1 MKMQP
6 LTSDPPVGT
15 PNAPIDGMTHSSYG
29 TLLRDRGFQSFLW
42 TQFLGAFNDNVFKM
56 IVSVAAVAYTAGN
69 AEAGSQY
76 LALTGAVFV
85 LPFLLM
91 AGWAGQ
97 LADRFSKSKVLIVT
111 KSFEILTMILALFA
125 LQATSMPMLLTVLF
139 LLAAQ
144 ANFFSPAKYGI
155 LPEILPERDLSR
167 ANALLELT
175 TFVAIVIGGGF
186 GTLLFEHWKHDQW
199 KMGAFL
205 IGLAIVGSLI
215 SLGIPKVPAS
225 PSKEPFHWN
234 PFTEVIRGFGVLAN
248 DRPMMLTV
256 AGISFFWFIGG
267 LVQLTLV
274 VFVNHTLHGTESQI
288 GLLVAALAI
297 GIGAGSMASG
307 WISGERIELGLVA
320 PSGIAMGLA
329 ACALGTVTTEAAA
342 FVWLTLTG
350 FFGGLFIVPLNT
362 FLQDEADP
370 AEKGR
375 ILATNNFANML
386 GVILASGVLWLLHDR
401 LHWSGERIFFIGGLF
416 TIAASLYILYCHMLR
431 QTVRFICWSILHT
444 LFRLEVKGGH
454 NIPAKGGGVVV
465 GNHVSYADAFL
476 IGSATP
482 RFVRWIL
489 WKTLYDI
496 KFLTP
501 IFELLRTVP
510 IDLSK
515 PRDAVGTLVFCRNQ
529 VESGELAGIFPE
541 GQITRT
547 GHLMP
552 FKRGYERI
560 AESKSGQQYPI
571 IPAWIEGLWGHPLS
585 MKGGKLAGSWDRWFR
600 PRVTVIVGEPVIG
613 PIAPEA
619 LRAKVMELACQAAS
633 DMRLPSDTIGR
644 RFVKAARAQWNALGV
659 ADSFGKELTFGKTLI
674 GAQLLRRWLDRHAPN
689 QPMIG
694 LLLPNSVGTALA
706 NIAVTLSGRTAVN
719 LNFTAGAASMAS
731 AISQCEIRTV
741 LSSKLFLTKQRIEP
755 MPGVVYIEE
764 LLPTFTGFDKAIAFL
779 QARFLPA
786 GWLAKGHTDDVAAII
801 FSSGSTGEPK
811 GVELTHWNLLSNMDA
826 VGQVYPVG
834 PADVMLGILPFF
846 HSFGFGYNL
855 WFPLINRFPVVFH
868 PNPSDAKTIGELS
881 EKYGATFLLSTPT
894 FAATY
899 ARKCAKEQFAKI
911 RYVLVGA
918 EKLRP
923 AVAQQFEET
932 FGIRMHEGYGC
943 TEMAPVVAVNGP
955 DFISNDP
962 AQASQL
968 GYKSESVGRPLPGVS
983 LRFVDPAT
991 LEPVPYGQ
999 EGMLLVKGPS
1009 RMRGYLK
1016 QPDRTQKVLIDGY
1029 YNTGDMARLDDDG
1042 FLHITGRLSRFSK
1055 IGGEMV
1061 PHLKVEEC
1069 LQEILDDAA
1078 CFVIGVPDP
1087 QRGERLVVLHT
1098 HKEMNP
1104 AAMVEHL
1111 NNAGLPALWIPKP
1124 NQFFLV
1130 DAIPTLGTGK
1140 TDLRKATDMAID
1152 LASKVRQPAAAD

>member
-1 MKMQP
+1 MQP
-6 LTSDPPVGT
+6 LTSDTPVGT
-15 PNAPIDGMTHSSYG
+15 ANAPTDGMIHSSYG
-29 TLLRDRGFQSFLW
+29 HLLRDRGFQSFLW

-56 IVSVAAVAYTAGN
+56 IVSVAAVAYTAGD
-69 AEAGSQY
+69 ADAGSQY

-97 LADRFSKSKVLIVT
+97 IADRFSKTTVLVVT
-111 KSFEILTMILALFA
+111 KSFEVLTMILALFA
-125 LQATSMPMLLTVLF
+125 LQAAHMPMLLVVLF

-155 LPEILPERDLSR
+155 LPELLPERDLSR

-186 GTLLFEHWKHDQW
+186 GTLLFEHWKHEQW

-205 IGLAIVGSLI
+205 IGLAVLGSLF
-215 SLGIPKVPAS
+215 SLGIPKVKRS
-225 PSKEPFHWN
+225 PSTEPFHWN
-234 PFTEVIRGFGVLAN
+234 PFSEIVRGFAELRK
-248 DRPMMLTV
+248 DRPMALTV
-256 AGISFFWFIGG
+256 AGISYFWFIGG

-274 VFVNHTLHGTESQI
+274 VFVEHTLHGTESQI

-297 GIGAGSMASG
+297 GIGLGSMVSG
-307 WISGERIELGLVA
+307 RISGDTIELGMVA
-320 PSGIAMGLA
+320 PAGIAMGLS
-329 ACALGTVTTEAAA
+329 ACALGTVSTQGWA

-350 FFGGLFIVPLNT
+350 FFGGMFIVPLNT

-386 GVILASGVLWLLHDR
+386 GVILASGVLWLLHDKF
-401 LHWSGERIFFIGGLF
+401 HWSGEAIFFAGGVLSVVTSIYIF
-416 TIAASLYILYCHMLR
+416 IAHMLR
-431 QTVRFICWSILHT
+431 STVRFICWSILHI
-444 LFRLEVKGGH
+444 LFRLEVKGGQ

-482 RFVRWIL
+482 RYVRWIL

-496 KFLTP
+496 KLLTP
-501 IFELLRTVP
+501 IFRLLHTVP

-515 PRDAVGTLVFCRNQ
+515 PRDAVATLVHCRKE
-529 VESGELAGIFPE
+529 VEAGELAGIFPE

-547 GHLMP
+547 GHLLP

-560 AESKSGQQYPI
+560 SESKSGEQAPI
-571 IPAWIEGLWGHPLS
+571 IPAWIEGLYGHPLS
-585 MKGGKLAGSWDRWFR
+585 MKGGKLFGSWDRWFR
-600 PRVTVIVGEPVIG
+600 PKVKVIVGEPVMG
-613 PIAPEA
+613 PIPPEA
-619 LRAKVMELACQAAS
+619 LRARVMELASQAAN
-633 DMRLPSDTIGR
+633 DKREADDTIGR
-644 RFVKAARAQWNALGV
+644 RFVKVARERWGSLAV
-659 ADSFGKELTFGKTLI
+659 ADSFGKEMTFGKTLI
-674 GAQLLRRWLDRHAPN
+674 GALLLRKWLDKNAPD

-719 LNFTAGAASMAS
+719 LNFTSGAASMTS
-731 AISQCEIRTV
+731 AIEQCGIKTV
-741 LSSKLFLTKQRIEP
+741 LSSKLFLVKQKIDP
-755 MPGVVYIEE
+755 MPGVVYVEE
-764 LLPTFTGFDKAIAFL
+764 LIPKFSGLDKAIAFL
-779 QARFLPA
+779 QARFAPV
-786 GWLAKGHTDDVAAII
+786 GTLAKGQTDDVAAII

-811 GVELTHWNLLSNMDA
+811 GVELTHWNLLSNMEA
-826 VGQVYPVG
+826 VAQVYPVG
-834 PADVMLGILPFF
+834 TTDVMLGILPFF

-855 WFPLINRFPVVFH
+855 WFPLLHRFPVIFH
-868 PNPSDAKTIGELS
+868 PNPNDAKTIGELS

-894 FAATY
+894 FAAGY
-899 ARKCAKEQFAKI
+899 ARKCTKEQFSKI

-923 AVAQQFEET
+923 AVAQMFEEK

-943 TEMAPVVAVNGP
+943 TEMAPVVSVNGP
-955 DFISNDP
+955 DFISDDP
-962 AQASQL
+962 DQNNQIGFKA
-968 GYKSESVGRPLPGVS
+968 ESVGRPLPGVS

-991 LEPVPYGQ
+991 MEPVPYGQ

-1016 QPDRTQKVLIDGY
+1016 QPDRTAKVLVDGY
-1029 YNTGDMARLDDDG
+1029 YNTGDMARLDEEG
-1042 FLHITGRLSRFSK
+1042 FLYITGRLSRFSK

-1069 LQEILDDAA
+1069 LQEIMGEATCL
-1078 CFVIGVPDP
+1078 VIGVPDA

-1098 HKEMNP
+1098 SKELTS
-1104 AAMVEHL
+1104 AGMVEHL
-1111 NNAGLPALWIPKP
+1111 SNAELPALWIPKP
-1124 NQFFLV
+1124 NQFFHV

-1140 TDLRKATDMAID
+1140 TDLRKSTD
-1152 LASKVRQPAAAD
+1152 LAIELTSKVRQPAAVE

>member
-1 MKMQP
+1 MNA
-6 LTSDPPVGT
+6 LTEDM
-15 PNAPIDGMTHSSYG
+15 NHSSYG
-29 TLLRDRGFQSFLW
+29 SLLRDRGFQSFLW

-69 AEAGSQY
+69 AGAGSHY
-76 LALTGAVFV
+76 LALAGAVFV
-85 LPFLLM
+85 LPFLLF

-97 LADRFSKSKVLIVT
+97 LADRFSKSQVLIVT

-125 LQATSMPMLLTVLF
+125 LQAASMPMLLTVLF

-155 LPEILPERDLSR
+155 LPELLPERDLSR

-186 GTLLFEHWKHDQW
+186 GTLLFEYWKHDQW
-199 KMGAFL
+199 KIGAFL
-205 IGLAIVGSLI
+205 IALAVLGSLT
-215 SLGIPKVPAS
+215 SLGIPKVKPS

-234 PFTEVIRGFGVLAN
+234 PFTEIVRGFGILGK
-248 DRPMMLTV
+248 DRPMALTV

-307 WISGERIELGLVA
+307 RISGERIELGLVA
-320 PSGIAMGLA
+320 PSGIAMGLS
-329 ACALGTVTTEAAA
+329 ACALGMAATQGWA

-362 FLQDEADP
+362 FLQDEAGA

-386 GVILASGVLWLLHDR
+386 GVILASGVLWLLHDA
-401 LHWSGERIFFIGGLF
+401 LHWSGENIFFAAGVF
-416 TIAASLYILYCHMLR
+416 TIAASIYILFFHMLR
-431 QTVRFICWSILHT
+431 QTVRFICWSILHI

-515 PRDAVGTLVFCRNQ
+515 PRDAVATLAFCRAE
-529 VESGELAGIFPE
+529 VEAGELAGIFPE

-547 GHLMP
+547 GHLLP

-560 AESKSGQQYPI
+560 AESKSGVQSPI
-571 IPAWIEGLWGHPLS
+571 IPAWIEGLYGHPLS
-585 MKGGKLAGSWDRWFR
+585 MKGGKLFGSWDVWNR
-600 PRVTVIVGEPVIG
+600 PKVTVIVGEPVMG
-613 PIAPEA
+613 PIPPEA
-619 LRAKVMELACQAAS
+619 LRARVMDLASQAAT
-633 DMRLPSDTIGR
+633 DKREAAETIGR
-644 RFVKAARAQWNALGV
+644 RFVAAARERWGALGI
-659 ADSFGKELTFGKTLI
+659 ADSFGKEMTFGKTLI
-674 GAQLLRRWLDRHAPN
+674 GAQLLRRWLDRNAPD

-694 LLLPNSVGTALA
+694 LLSPNSVGTALA

-719 LNFTAGAASMAS
+719 LNFTSGAASMAS
-731 AISQCEIRTV
+731 AIEQCGIKTV
-741 LSSKLFLTKQRIEP
+741 LSSKLFLVKQRIDP
-755 MPGVVYIEE
+755 MPGVVYLEE
-764 LLPTFTGFDKAIAFL
+764 LLPKFTGVDKAIAFL
-779 QARFLPA
+779 QARFMPA
-786 GWLAKGHTDDVAAII
+786 GMLAKGQTDDVAAII

-811 GVELTHWNLLSNMDA
+811 GVELTHWNLLSNMDSVA
-826 VGQVYPVG
+826 QVYPVG
-834 PADVMLGILPFF
+834 PSDVMLGILPFF

-855 WFPLINRFPVVFH
+855 WFPLLNRFPVIFH
-868 PNPSDAKTIGELS
+868 PNPNDAKTIGELS

-899 ARKCAKEQFAKI
+899 TRKCTKEQFAKI

-923 AVAQQFEET
+923 AVAQQFEEK

-943 TEMAPVVAVNGP
+943 TEMAPVVSVNGP
-955 DFISNDP
+955 DFISDDP
-962 AQASQL
+962 SQSSQL
-968 GYKSESVGRPLPGVS
+968 GFKAESVGRPLPGVS

-991 LEPVPYGQ
+991 LEPVPNGQ
-999 EGMLLVKGPS
+999 EGLLLVKGPS
-1009 RMRGYLK
+1009 QMRGYLK
-1016 QPDRTQKVLIDGY
+1016 QPERTRSALVDRY
-1029 YNTGDMARLDDDG
+1029 YNTGDMARLDEEG
-1042 FLHITGRLSRFSK
+1042 FLFITGRLSRFSK

-1069 LQEILDDAA
+1069 LQEIMDDAA
-1078 CFVIGVPDP
+1078 CLVIGVPDA

-1098 HKEMNP
+1098 SKDLTP
-1104 AAMVEHL
+1104 AAMVAHL
-1111 NNAGLPALWIPKP
+1111 DSAGLPALWIPKP
-1124 NQFFLV
+1124 NQFFHV
-1130 DAIPTLGTGK
+1130 DEIPTLGTGK
-1140 TDLRKATDMAID
+1140 TDLRKSTDLAIE
-1152 LASKVRQPAAAD
+1152 LASKVRQPAAVE

>member
-1 MKMQP
+1 MQSLTNNEP
-6 LTSDPPVGT
+6 LGHQ
-15 PNAPIDGMTHSSYG
+15 NAPTEGMTHSSYA
-29 TLLRDRGFQSFLW
+29 TLLKDRGFQSFLW

-97 LADRFSKSKVLIVT
+97 LADRFSKSQVLIVT
-111 KSFEILTMILALFA
+111 KAFEILTMIFALFA
-125 LQATSMPMLLTVLF
+125 LQATSMPMLLGVLF

-186 GTLLFEHWKHDQW
+186 GTLLFEHWKHEQW
-199 KMGAFL
+199 KMSAFL
-205 IGLAIVGSLI
+205 ITLAVLGSLI
-215 SLGIPKVPAS
+215 SLGIPKVKPS
-225 PSKEPFHWN
+225 PSTEPFHWN
-234 PFTEVIRGFGVLAN
+234 PFSEIVKGFQILAK
-248 DRPMMLTV
+248 DKPMALTV

-274 VFVNHTLHGTESQI
+274 VFVNHTLHGSESQI

-307 WISGERIELGLVA
+307 RISGERIELGLVA
-320 PSGIAMGLA
+320 PSGVLMGLSGM
-329 ACALGTVTTEAAA
+329 ALGTVSTEAAA
-342 FVWLTLTG
+342 FVWLTLMG

-362 FLQDEADP
+362 FLQDEAP
-370 AEKGR
+370 AAEKGR

-386 GVILASGVLWLLHDR
+386 GVILASAVLFLLHDK
-401 LHWSGERIFFIGGLF
+401 LHWSGEMILLAGGVLSVL
-416 TIAASLYILYCHMLR
+416 ASLYILFRHLLR
-431 QTVRFICWSILHT
+431 ATVRFGCWTILHI
-444 LFRLEVKGGH
+444 LFDLEVKGGH
-454 NIPAKGGGVVV
+454 NIPAKGGGIVV

-515 PRDAVGTLVFCRNQ
+515 PRDAVSTLVFCRAE
-529 VESGELAGIFPE
+529 VEAGELAGIFPE

-547 GHLMP
+547 GHLLP

-560 AESKSGQQYPI
+560 AESKSGKQYPI
-571 IPAWIEGLWGHPLS
+571 IPAWIEGLYGHPLS
-585 MKGGKLAGSWDRWFR
+585 MKGGKLFGSFDRWPR
-600 PRVTVIVGEPVIG
+600 PKVKVIVGEPVLG
-613 PIAPEA
+613 PIPPEA
-619 LRAKVMELACQAAS
+619 LRAKVMELASQAAT
-633 DMRLPSDTIGR
+633 DKREQHDTIGR
-644 RFVKAARAQWNALGV
+644 RFVAAARSQWSKLAI
-659 ADSFGKELTFGKTLI
+659 ADSFGKEMTFGKALI
-674 GAQLLRRWLDRHAPN
+674 GAQLLRRWLDNHAPN

-719 LNFTAGAASMAS
+719 LNFTAGPASMAS
-731 AISQCEIRTV
+731 AIEQCEIKTV
-741 LSSKLFLTKQRIEP
+741 LSSKLFLVKQKIDP

-764 LLPTFTGFDKAIAFL
+764 LLPKFSGVDKAIAFL
-779 QARFLPA
+779 QSKFLPA
-786 GWLAKGHTDDVAAII
+786 RMLAKGTTDDVAAII

-811 GVELTHWNLLSNMDA
+811 GVELTHWNLISNMESVA
-826 VGQVYPVG
+826 QVYPVG
-834 PADVMLGILPFF
+834 PGDVMLGILPFF

-855 WFPLINRFPVVFH
+855 WFPLLNRFPVIFH

-881 EKYGATFLLSTPT
+881 QKYGATFLLSTPT
-894 FAATY
+894 FASTY
-899 ARKCAKEQFAKI
+899 ARKCSKEQFSKI

-923 AVAQQFEET
+923 AVAQQFQEK

-943 TEMAPVVAVNGP
+943 TEMAPVVSVNGP

-962 AQASQL
+962 DQNNQI
-968 GYKSESVGRPLPGVS
+968 GFKSESVGRPLPGVS

-991 LEPVPYGQ
+991 LEPVPFGQ

-1016 QPDRTQKVLIDGY
+1016 QPDRTAKVLIDGY
-1029 YNTGDMARLDDDG
+1029 YNTGDMARLDDEG

-1069 LQEILDDAA
+1069 LQEIMEDAT
-1078 CFVIGVPDP
+1078 CLVIGVPDA

-1098 HKEMNP
+1098 SKTLTP

-1111 NNAGLPALWIPKP
+1111 NAADLPALWIPKP
-1124 NQFFLV
+1124 NQFFAV
-1130 DAIPTLGTGK
+1130 ESIPTLGTGK
-1140 TDLRKATDMAID
+1140 TDLRKATDLAIE
-1152 LASKVRQPAAAD
+1152 LASQVRQPAVAD

>member
-1 MKMQP
+1 MQSLTNNEP
-6 LTSDPPVGT
+6 LGHR
-15 PNAPIDGMTHSSYG
+15 NAPTEGMTHSSYA
-29 TLLRDRGFQSFLW
+29 TLLKDRGFQSFLW

-97 LADRFSKSKVLIVT
+97 LADRFSKSQVLIVT
-111 KSFEILTMILALFA
+111 KAFEILTMIFALFA
-125 LQATSMPMLLTVLF
+125 LQATSMPMLLGVLF

-186 GTLLFEHWKHDQW
+186 GTLLFEHWKHEQW
-199 KMGAFL
+199 KMSAFL
-205 IGLAIVGSLI
+205 ITLAVLGSLI
-215 SLGIPKVPAS
+215 SLGIPKVKPS
-225 PSKEPFHWN
+225 PSTEPFHWN
-234 PFTEVIRGFGVLAN
+234 PFSEIVKGFQILAK
-248 DRPMMLTV
+248 DKPMALTV

-274 VFVNHTLHGTESQI
+274 VFVNHTLHGSESQI

-307 WISGERIELGLVA
+307 RISGERIELGLVA
-320 PSGIAMGLA
+320 PSGVLMGLSGM
-329 ACALGTVTTEAAA
+329 ALGTVSTEAWA
-342 FVWLTLTG
+342 FVWLTLMG

-362 FLQDEADP
+362 FLQDEAP
-370 AEKGR
+370 AAEKGR

-386 GVILASGVLWLLHDR
+386 GVILASGFLWLLHDK
-401 LHWSGERIFFIGGLF
+401 LHWSGEMILLAGGVLSVL
-416 TIAASLYILYCHMLR
+416 ASLYILFRHLLR
-431 QTVRFICWSILHT
+431 ATVRFGCWTILHI
-444 LFRLEVKGGH
+444 LFDLEVKGGH
-454 NIPAKGGGVVV
+454 NIPTKGGGIVV

-482 RFVRWIL
+482 RFIRWIL

-515 PRDAVGTLVFCRNQ
+515 PRDAVSTLVFCRAE
-529 VESGELAGIFPE
+529 VEAGELAGIFPE

-547 GHLMP
+547 GHLLP

-560 AESKSGQQYPI
+560 AESKSGKQYPI
-571 IPAWIEGLWGHPLS
+571 IPAWIEGLYGHPLS
-585 MKGGKLAGSWDRWFR
+585 MKGGKLFGSYDRWPR
-600 PRVTVIVGEPVIG
+600 PKVKVIVGEPVLG
-613 PIAPEA
+613 PIPPEA
-619 LRAKVMELACQAAS
+619 LRAKVMELASQAAT
-633 DMRLPSDTIGR
+633 DKREQHDTIGR
-644 RFVKAARAQWNALGV
+644 RFVAAARSQWSKLAI
-659 ADSFGKELTFGKTLI
+659 ADSFGKEMTFGKALI
-674 GAQLLRRWLDRHAPN
+674 GAQLLRRWLDKHAPN

-731 AISQCEIRTV
+731 AIEQCEIKTV
-741 LSSKLFLTKQRIEP
+741 LSSKLFLVKQKIDP

-764 LLPTFTGFDKAIAFL
+764 LIPKFSGVDKAIAFL
-779 QARFLPA
+779 QSKFLPA
-786 GWLAKGHTDDVAAII
+786 GMLAKGTTDDVAAII

-811 GVELTHWNLLSNMDA
+811 GVELTHWNLISNMESVA
-826 VGQVYPVG
+826 QVYPVG
-834 PADVMLGILPFF
+834 PSDVMLGILPFF

-855 WFPLINRFPVVFH
+855 WFPLLNRFPVIFH

-881 EKYGATFLLSTPT
+881 QKYGATFLLSTPT
-894 FAATY
+894 FASTY
-899 ARKCAKEQFAKI
+899 ARKCSKEQFSKI

-923 AVAQQFEET
+923 AVAQQFEEK

-943 TEMAPVVAVNGP
+943 TEMAPVVSVNGP
-955 DFISNDP
+955 DFISDDP
-962 AQASQL
+962 AQNNQI
-968 GYKSESVGRPLPGVS
+968 GFKGESVGRPLPGVS

-991 LEPVPYGQ
+991 LEPVPFGQ

-1016 QPDRTQKVLIDGY
+1016 QPDRTAKALVDGY
-1029 YNTGDMARLDDDG
+1029 YNTGDMARLDDEG
-1042 FLHITGRLSRFSK
+1042 FLFITGRLSRFSK

-1069 LQEILDDAA
+1069 LQEIMDEATCL
-1078 CFVIGVPDP
+1078 VIGVPDA

-1098 HKEMNP
+1098 SKTLTP

-1111 NNAGLPALWIPKP
+1111 NNADLPALWIPKP
-1124 NQFFLV
+1124 NQFFAV
-1130 DAIPTLGTGK
+1130 ESIPTLGTGK
-1140 TDLRKATDMAID
+1140 TDLRKSTD
-1152 LASKVRQPAAAD
+1152 LAVELAAQVRQPAVAD

>member
-1 MKMQP
+1 MQP
-6 LTSDPPVGT
+6 LTSEPPIGQM
-15 PNAPIDGMTHSSYG
+15 NALTEDMNHSSYG
-29 TLLRDRGFQSFLW
+29 SLLRDRGFQSFLW

-69 AEAGSQY
+69 AGAGSHY
-76 LALTGAVFV
+76 LALAGAVFV
-85 LPFLLM
+85 LPFLLF

-97 LADRFSKSKVLIVT
+97 LADRFSKSQVLIVT

-125 LQATSMPMLLTVLF
+125 LQAASMPMLLTVLF

-155 LPEILPERDLSR
+155 LPELLPERDLSR

-186 GTLLFEHWKHDQW
+186 GTLLFEYWKHDQW
-199 KMGAFL
+199 KIGAFL
-205 IGLAIVGSLI
+205 IALAVLGSLT
-215 SLGIPKVPAS
+215 SLGIPKVKPS

-234 PFTEVIRGFGVLAN
+234 PFTEIVRGFGILGK
-248 DRPMMLTV
+248 DRPMALTV

-307 WISGERIELGLVA
+307 RISGERIELGLVA
-320 PSGIAMGLA
+320 PSGIAMGLS
-329 ACALGTVTTEAAA
+329 ACALGMAATQGWA

-362 FLQDEADP
+362 FLQDEAGA

-386 GVILASGVLWLLHDR
+386 GVILASGVLWLLHDA
-401 LHWSGERIFFIGGLF
+401 LHWSGENIFFAAGVF
-416 TIAASLYILYCHMLR
+416 TIAASIYILFFHMLR
-431 QTVRFICWSILHT
+431 QTVRFICWSILHI

-515 PRDAVGTLVFCRNQ
+515 PRDAVATLAFCRAE
-529 VESGELAGIFPE
+529 VEAGELAGIFPE

-547 GHLMP
+547 GHLLP

-560 AESKSGQQYPI
+560 AESKSGVQSPI
-571 IPAWIEGLWGHPLS
+571 IPAWIEGLYGHPLS
-585 MKGGKLAGSWDRWFR
+585 MKGGKLFGSWDVWNR
-600 PRVTVIVGEPVIG
+600 PKVTVIVGEPVMG
-613 PIAPEA
+613 PIPPEA
-619 LRAKVMELACQAAS
+619 LRARVMDLASQAAT
-633 DMRLPSDTIGR
+633 DKREAAETIGR
-644 RFVKAARAQWNALGV
+644 RFVAAARERWGALGI
-659 ADSFGKELTFGKTLI
+659 ADSFGKEMTFGKTLI
-674 GAQLLRRWLDRHAPN
+674 GAQLLRRWLDRNAPD

-694 LLLPNSVGTALA
+694 LLSPNSVGTALA

-719 LNFTAGAASMAS
+719 LNFTSGAASMAS
-731 AISQCEIRTV
+731 AIEQCGIKTV
-741 LSSKLFLTKQRIEP
+741 LSSKLFLVKQRIDP
-755 MPGVVYIEE
+755 MPGVVYLEE
-764 LLPTFTGFDKAIAFL
+764 LLPKFTGVDKAIAFL
-779 QARFLPA
+779 QARFMPA
-786 GWLAKGHTDDVAAII
+786 GMLAKGQTDDVAAII

-811 GVELTHWNLLSNMDA
+811 GVELTHWNLLSNMDSVA
-826 VGQVYPVG
+826 QVYPVG
-834 PADVMLGILPFF
+834 PSDVMLGILPFF

-855 WFPLINRFPVVFH
+855 WFPLLNRFPVIFH
-868 PNPSDAKTIGELS
+868 PNPNDAKTIGELS

-899 ARKCAKEQFAKI
+899 TRKCTKEQFAKI

-923 AVAQQFEET
+923 AVAQQFEEK

-943 TEMAPVVAVNGP
+943 TEMAPVVSVNGP
-955 DFISNDP
+955 DFISDDP
-962 AQASQL
+962 SQSSQL
-968 GYKSESVGRPLPGVS
+968 GFKAESVGRPLPGVS

-991 LEPVPYGQ
+991 LEPVPNGQ
-999 EGMLLVKGPS
+999 EGLLLVKGPS
-1009 RMRGYLK
+1009 QMRGYLK
-1016 QPDRTQKVLIDGY
+1016 QPERTRSALVDRY
-1029 YNTGDMARLDDDG
+1029 YNTGDMARLDEEG
-1042 FLHITGRLSRFSK
+1042 FLFITGRLSRFSK

-1069 LQEILDDAA
+1069 LQEIMDDAA
-1078 CFVIGVPDP
+1078 CLVIGVPDA

-1098 HKEMNP
+1098 SKDLTP
-1104 AAMVEHL
+1104 AAMVAHL
-1111 NNAGLPALWIPKP
+1111 DSAGLPALWIPKP
-1124 NQFFLV
+1124 NQFFHV
-1130 DAIPTLGTGK
+1130 DEIPTLGTGK
-1140 TDLRKATDMAID
+1140 TDLRKSTDLAIE
-1152 LASKVRQPAAAD
+1152 LASKVRQPAAVE